1 MKNKAAAALAALVLL
16 FSGFTGGFFLG
27 RNTRVQAIQT
37 TKTVSVQLPGETVV
51 VLKEVLVTLPPETT
65 VPPVSTAPTE
75 AAPSRSNGNT
85 AANPWETTPKE
96 TEPVATAPIATVPAE
111 TAPITTVPTETA
123 PKATVPAETAPKTT
137 KPKEDTVSF
146 PVNINTASKKELD
159 ALPGI
164 GEVLAQRIIDYRN
177 ANGPFRSVSDLI
189 KVKGIGEKTLAKLKP
204 YATV

>member
-37 TKTVSVQLPGETVV
+37 TKTVLQEVPGETVV
-51 VLKEVLVTLPPETT
+51 VMREVLVTLPPETVPLTQPPRET
-65 VPPVSTAPTE
+65 V
-75 AAPSRSNGNT
+75 PSRSAG
-85 AANPWETTPKE
+85 
-96 TEPVATAPIATVPAE
+96 TEQPRE
-111 TAPITTVPTETA
+111 
-123 PKATVPAETAPKTT
+123 T
-137 KPKEDTVSF
+137 KPKETKEQKVTF
-146 PVNINTASKKELD
+146 PVNINTASARELE

-177 ANGPFRSVSDLI
+177 AHGSFSSVDELI
-189 KVKGIGEKTLAKLKP
+189 RVKGIGEKTLAKLKP